1 MIKALILGKDIT
13 IVLIIVFAP
22 KQENLKQILTH
33 MKVETNSNTVI
44 AGDSNTTLTSM
55 EKSSRQKI
63 NKNTL
68 TLNDTLDLMDL

>member
-13 IVLIIVFAP
+13 IVFAP

-44 AGDSNTTLTSM
+44 AGDFSTLISTTN
-55 EKSSRQKI
+55 E
-63 NKNTL
+63 
-68 TLNDTLDLMDL
+68 

>member
-13 IVLIIVFAP
+13 IVFAP
-22 KQENLKQILTH
+22 KQEILKQILTH

>member
-13 IVLIIVFAP
+13 IVFAP

-44 AGDSNTTLTSM
+44 VGDSNTTLTSV

>member
-13 IVLIIVFAP
+13 IVFAP

-44 AGDSNTTLTSM
+44 VGDSNTTLTSM

>member
-44 AGDSNTTLTSM
+44 VGDSNTTLTSV

>member
-13 IVLIIVFAP
+13 IVFAP